1 MALAPEDD
9 GFREIQL
16 SGKQLVFLFM
26 AATVVSVVIFL
37 CGVLVGRG
45 VRAERSAAM
54 QADALTESPSADAT
68 PRPEQ
73 VAASEPD
80 PREAVPPTPLVGEP
94 EGTEAQNPTAPPLE
108 EAPIAIDRS
117 GSSAPGPKQ
126 PPAAAPSKSAA
137 AKPAAAP
144 VVPVPAPAPPPAAAK
159 ATTPPATSAPA
170 ANAPAV
176 SPLPPAAAP
185 APAAAPVA
193 ASATDA
199 PRTGYAVQ
207 VAAVDVRNEA
217 DAMVKR
223 LTDKG
228 YTAYVEQPKGSN
240 MYRVRIGTYR
250 TRREAQVVADK
261 LKKEEKFKPWV
272 TR

>member
-1 MALAPEDD
+1 
-9 GFREIQL
+9 
-16 SGKQLVFLFM
+16 M

-68 PRPEQ
+68 QRPEQ
-73 VAASEPD
+73 VAAADGD
-80 PREAVPPTPLVGEP
+80 PREAAPPTPFVGEA
-94 EGTEAQNPTAPPLE
+94 EGTGARSSTAPPLE

-117 GSSAPGPKQ
+117 GSSAPAPKA

-137 AKPAAAP
+137 AKPAAEP
-144 VVPVPAPAPPPAAAK
+144 VVPVPAPAPPPAAPK
-159 ATTPPATSAPA
+159 ATTPPAPRATTPPAASAPA
-170 ANAPAV
+170 AA
-176 SPLPPAAAP
+176 SLPPAAAP

-199 PRTGYAVQ
+199 ARTGYAVQ